1 MQEQKQHSATNAQE
15 QHPHAF
21 QFLMLRPLR
30 PSGSMY
36 DGLSL
41 IALALDIGAG
51 ALRADGGVS
60 LWS

>member
-1 MQEQKQHSATNAQE
+1 
-15 QHPHAF
+15 
-21 QFLMLRPLR
+21 
-30 PSGSMY
+30 MY